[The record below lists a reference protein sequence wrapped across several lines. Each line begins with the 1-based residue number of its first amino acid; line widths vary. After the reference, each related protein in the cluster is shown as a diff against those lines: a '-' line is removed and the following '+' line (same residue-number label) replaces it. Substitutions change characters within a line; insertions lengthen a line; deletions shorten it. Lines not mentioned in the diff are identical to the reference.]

1 MLSRDLVKKTLE
13 FSSPPRVPRDIWLLP
28 WARENYPQEVEKL
41 LSDFPNDIVH
51 SPGFLRESP
60 HITGDPYSPGY
71 YIDEWGCKFENK
83 QSGIIGEVKEPL
95 IKDWK
100 DLEELCPPR
109 ECLTV
114 DVDRV
119 NQFCRETDK
128 FVLAGACPRP
138 FERLQFLRRTE
149 NLYIDLIEQ
158 PREFWKLVDIVHGFY
173 MEEMRIWAETEVD
186 ALMFMDDWG
195 AQRSLL
201 ISPELWR
208 KVFKPLYREYIELA
222 HKHDKYIFMHS
233 DGYILDIIPDL
244 IDLGLDALNS
254 QIFCM
259 GLDQLKQFRGK
270 LTFWGEIDRQHLLPY
285 GTKDDIR
292 SAVRKVKEALYC
304 DGGVIA
310 QCEFGIGA
318 KPENV
323 YTVFATWDE
332 VG

>member
-60 HITGDPYSPGY
+60 HITGDPYSPGC

-100 DLEELCPPR
+100 DLEELRPPR